1 MESVDTS
8 ALKAAGRK
16 ARASSSLAAPMRFYP
31 LNIQKYGTF
40 MKYRIDTRYVWY
52 NKGTMIVLMYF
63 INQVP
68 FTFDELPDEHL
79 FDLELIK
86 LADNERR
93 FEPEDLYKTSFYLID
108 EECHPMLFEVELENP
123 EMLPAD

>member
-1 MESVDTS
+1 
-8 ALKAAGRK
+8 
-16 ARASSSLAAPMRFYP
+16 
-31 LNIQKYGTF
+31 

-52 NKGTMIVLMYF
+52 NKGTVIVLMYF

-68 FTFDELPDEHL
+68 FTFDDLPDESI
-79 FDLELIK
+79 FDLELIE

-93 FEPEDLYKTSFYLID
+93 FDPEDLYQSSYYLIL
-108 EECHPMLFEVELENP
+108 EECHPLMFEVELENP